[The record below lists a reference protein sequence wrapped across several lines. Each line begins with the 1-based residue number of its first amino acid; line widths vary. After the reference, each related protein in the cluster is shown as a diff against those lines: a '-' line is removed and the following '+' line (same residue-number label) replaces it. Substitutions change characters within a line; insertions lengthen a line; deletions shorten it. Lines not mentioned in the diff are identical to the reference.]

1 MCDLPQL
8 RSTLASTRYR
18 YSTTYMLV
26 LSWAHDGVMD
36 PGSEARARGP
46 GRRAGRAARLLAGVS
61 SPLGW
66 LAAAEHYDINH
77 SHL

>member
-1 MCDLPQL
+1 MDLPD
-8 RSTLASTRYR
+8 RI
-18 YSTTYMLV
+18 
-26 LSWAHDGVMD
+26 
-36 PGSEARARGP
+36 EARAG
-46 GRRAGRAARLLAGVS
+46 RAGRAARLLAGVS